1 MWHER
6 RVIVTG
12 GTAGFGFVLAR
23 HLAAAGAKVLVVGR
37 SGEGVRLALAALETA
52 GPGVRGVA
60 ADLARP
66 GEGRRVVGE
75 GLRMLGGI
83 DDLFCCV
90 GRSGR
95 GRILETPEDELRGFL
110 DANLFAAAEITQ
122 AAADDVAAAKG
133 HVVYIGSLAGKLV
146 VPYMGAYS
154 VAKSALAAFADA
166 VRLELAPRGAHVLLV
181 SPGPIRRAGDDPAA
195 DRVADRSAADV
206 ARSGLPADA
215 AAPGGTAALRRLDP
229 DDLARRVLDACR
241 RRRSEL
247 TVPESAR
254 FLAGLI
260 EWFPEAGRRWLARFS
275 ARGQ

>member
-1 MWHER
+1 MWHDR

-23 HLAAAGAKVLVVGR
+23 HLAAAGAQVLVVGR
-37 SGEGVRLALAALETA
+37 SSEGVRLALAALEAA

-95 GRILETPEDELRGFL
+95 GRILETPEEELRAYL
-110 DANLFAAAEITQ
+110 DANLFAAAEITR
-122 AAADDVAAAKG
+122 AAAEDVAAAKG

-146 VPYMGAYS
+146 VPSMGAYS

-195 DRVADRSAADV
+195 DRVADRYAADV

-247 TVPESAR
+247 TVPGSAR
-254 FLAGLI
+254 LLAGLI
-260 EWFPEAGRRWLARFS
+260 EWFPEAGRRWLARVAS
-275 ARGQ
+275 RGR

>member
-1 MWHER
+1 
-6 RVIVTG
+6 
-12 GTAGFGFVLAR
+12 
-23 HLAAAGAKVLVVGR
+23 
-37 SGEGVRLALAALETA
+37 VRLALAALETA
-52 GPGVRGVA
+52 GRNVRGVA

-75 GLRMLGGI
+75 CLRMLGGV

-95 GRILETPEDELRGFL
+95 GRILETPEDELREYL

-195 DRVADRSAADV
+195 ERAADRYAADV
-206 ARSGLPADA
+206 ARSGLPAEA
-215 AAPGGTAALRRLDP
+215 ASPGGTAALRRLDP

-247 TVPESAR
+247 TVPGSAR

-260 EWFPEAGRRWLARFS
+260 EWFPEAGRRWLARVAS
-275 ARGQ
+275 RGR

>member
-1 MWHER
+1 MHPSPAIFPLTEEQR
-6 RVIVTG
+6 EIQR
-12 GTAGFGFVLAR
+12 TAR
-23 HLAAAGAKVLVVGR
+23 
-37 SGEGVRLALAALETA
+37 E
-52 GPGVRGVA
+52 
-60 ADLARP
+60 
-66 GEGRRVVGE
+66 
-75 GLRMLGGI
+75 
-83 DDLFCCV
+83 
-90 GRSGR
+90 
-95 GRILETPEDELRGFL
+95 
-110 DANLFAAAEITQ
+110 FAAAEITQ

-181 SPGPIRRAGDDPAA
+181 SPGPIRRSGDDPAA
-195 DRVADRSAADV
+195 DRAADRYAADV

-215 AAPGGTAALRRLDP
+215 ASPGGTAALRRIDP

-247 TVPESAR
+247 TMPGSAR

-260 EWFPEAGRRWLARFS
+260 EWFPEAGRRLLARV
-275 ARGQ
+275 AGRGR